1 MVDVAAGG
9 KPAPF
14 AGHDD
19 DAYGI
24 VRTDLGEYIQNFFS
38 HRPAEGVQFIR
49 PVELDNC
56 DWPVSGEND
65 GFVHLTTWRV

>member
-14 AGHDD
+14 ARHDD
-19 DAYGI
+19 DSYGI
-24 VRTDLGEYIQNFFS
+24 VRADLGEDIQNFFS
-38 HRPAEGVQFIR
+38 HRPAECVQLIR
-49 PVELDNC
+49 PVELDSC
-56 DWPVSGEND
+56 DWPVNREND